1 MVYMHAR
8 NSESAFLNSVL
19 LKINL
24 TSFFLYPPKVKCHM
38 FKNLSLMKSKNKLTT
53 LLYSCVTIF
62 FQSQWFIYRVMSQCH
77 KGLN

>member
-19 LKINL
+19 LKKIL
-24 TSFFLYPPKVKCHM
+24 TSFFLYPPKLKCHM

-62 FQSQWFIYRVMSQCH
+62 F
-77 KGLN
+77 